1 MIKIAPKKI
10 FCKSDDHSLGIFNFS
25 TFLQTQILMLP
36 VLLLFYQEN
45 GLTAGDLF
53 LFQGIFN
60 ITALLFEVPAGY
72 IGDIFPR
79 RNVLIFSYLLF
90 LARLCLWSLF
100 KGYWIVLA
108 GEILYSLS
116 KAFYSGVADGYVY
129 DYLKSKHNTSK
140 MLHGYGKLNFF
151 MSIGTAL
158 ASLVGPVLYEHFNS
172 FMVLIVIEMILNTSA
187 ILLLLL
193 LPKVPSVHH
202 KTKGIKEK
210 YIESSQIIKD
220 TLSNPLLK
228 PYIIYSGILV
238 TATLIFV
245 WSFQPLMV
253 LMSIPTAMF
262 GIVYFFNH
270 AFRAAAGLLLPHTI
284 HFVPLEKLGK
294 LTFILF
300 ICAFLSVIFIT
311 HFHSAVI
318 GMGLLIF
325 ICFVIGC
332 QLSFTM
338 ASVSRLHALTPSAIR
353 STTSSVNNMVS
364 RALAGFMQIMF
375 KFVLDGFDLSQSFI
389 IYLIAF
395 CLSIIPLYQILKLPK
410 AKEETQRLKQLQA
423 A

>member
-1 MIKIAPKKI
+1 MIKAAFKRH

-53 LFQGIFN
+53 LFQGIFS

-90 LARLCLWSLF
+90 LARLCLWAAF
-100 KGYWIVLA
+100 RGYWIILA

-129 DYLKSKHNTSK
+129 DYLKSRQKTSK
-140 MLHGYGKLNFF
+140 MLHGYGKLNFW

-172 FMVLIVIEMILNTSA
+172 FMVLIISEMILNTSA

-202 KTKGIKEK
+202 KTKGLQEK
-210 YIESSQIIKD
+210 YIELSQIIKG

-228 PYIIYSGILV
+228 PYILYSGMLAA
-238 TATLIFV
+238 TTLIFV
-245 WSFQPLMV
+245 WSFQPLML
-253 LMSIPTAMF
+253 LMGIPTALF
-262 GIVYFFNH
+262 GLVYFFNH
-270 AFRAAAGLLLPHTI
+270 AFRAAAGFLLPHI
-284 HFVPLEKLGK
+284 IRFVPLEKLGK
-294 LTFILF
+294 LDFILF
-300 ICAFLSVIFIT
+300 ISAFLSVIFIT
-311 HFHSAVI
+311 HFPSSVI

-338 ASVSRLHALTPSAIR
+338 ASISRLHALTPSSVR
-353 STTSSVNNMVS
+353 STTSSVNNMIS
-364 RALAGFMQIMF
+364 RSLAGIMQIMF
-375 KFVLDGFDLSQSFI
+375 KFVLDGFDLSQSFA
-389 IYLIAF
+389 IYLLVF
-395 CLSIIPLYQILKLPK
+395 CISFIPLYQILKLSK
-410 AKEETQRLKQLQA
+410 KQEEAQHLEQLQTA
-423 A
+423 